1 MYSRQRSRG
10 GRDLVSEFIQAK
22 DNCLCELHTLTQ
34 VIASVQNQLT
44 PERVNIMLLS
54 KQFTEECHEREKW
67 FGTLYSCEGVC
78 GEGGEGEG
86 EKGRGR
92 ADC

>member
-1 MYSRQRSRG
+1 MKLAVHTDWYVFF
-10 GRDLVSEFIQAK
+10 LFVFLFV
-22 DNCLCELHTLTQ
+22 CLLFVCLFVYGFVQ

-78 GEGGEGEG
+78 GEGG
-86 EKGRGR
+86 KGRGR